1 MNQRLLLTGSLVLT
15 LLVGLSLWW
24 FVGRPAP
31 VDLEGA
37 HAEAVASPDHP
48 AAAAPLP
55 KAPAEAAVEPE
66 GERTDIVSIDAA
78 AAARAS
84 ALEDARILPVR
95 LALPANL
102 PTDEVLRPMVTSF
115 PVAVYGSEAKARSAA
130 SDWSPESNALL
141 GLAMTFLGSAPSE
154 QPAEAK
160 AVTVPCDPDGR
171 GGWVARIAKD
181 SPMAVVHLE
190 ARYCYLAEPLRLDK
204 LDTQTEAFLEPK
216 LGALLAGAVVLPA
229 NLPADFDAAE
239 LDKVRVQLTGW
250 SMSGQSHSTS
260 AGLTPERTFEIGGL
274 RAGMNYF
281 IGLDVPSFVPL
292 SDMDVKGREG
302 QRIDKLLE
310 LRLGARVRGVVT
322 LPDGSPAVG
331 AEVSAE
337 IEAGRNP
344 MNWMRNGMGR
354 DTKTDEQGRFDLKGV
369 GAGKGALVATLEGYV
384 EARRDELEL
393 AEGQLVENLGLALGT
408 GYTVRG
414 IVLWPDR
421 KPAAEV
427 EVTVRPIEAEA
438 GDDATPNARN
448 MRRMMRNFGGGE
460 RESITTNELGE
471 FSISGIET
479 SQVAVSASIEREIEG
494 FDATYTAG
502 VPASPSSTAFEL
514 VLVEP
519 LPVRGVVLDTAG
531 KPLEDFSVSAERR
544 GEGEGE
550 GRARMGNFSFNFG
563 GGGENRR
570 FRNREDG
577 SFVVYLQPGSYDL
590 KAEAKEYTESAAQQV
605 QVPGAPALE
614 FRLARAGEISGV
626 VLDPNGKPV
635 AEAEVEYSRE
645 SRRGG
650 FFGFGGG
657 NDTKTDAEGRF
668 TLKGLPIG
676 NGKLTADAEGWAPSA
691 DVEVTL
697 DAGRDLVDVRIQLRV
712 GGRLEGVIYD
722 STGQPDVGREIM
734 VGNFM
739 GGGGGGMGGNTQ
751 SDAAGRFVI
760 EHIAPGKYNV
770 MAMPDMGKLAQAA
783 GEDEEP
789 DMAAV
794 FSQLKMTPVELFDG
808 QTTQVVLGA
817 PPASPVRVSGRITQG
832 EQALKS
838 GLVMALA
845 DGKSMLSSMK
855 AGKVQPDGTYS
866 ITLDAP
872 GDYTFIVGERMGDQ
886 DGVEFQETI
895 PQVPELVLD
904 LELPSGTLR
913 GRVLAADGGPAAGV
927 SLTLEREG
935 RASIFSFDMGRNQ
948 ETREDGTFELANLR
962 PGTYTLRVGNGG
974 FAGLFGQAARHGTAL
989 VSGIQLEKN
998 QVREGIVVQLDAP
1011 CTIEGTV
1018 RGNDGKP
1025 AGGASIFVRDAQ
1037 GRTINP
1043 MSSCTTDA
1051 DGKFRFDGAAP
1062 GNYTLIARR
1071 EELSSRDSAPV
1082 AARAGQPATVELVLE
1097 TGTML
1102 KVSVEDKEGK
1112 TVRASV
1118 SVVDSAGREY
1128 ANLMST
1134 EAFGQMFAD
1143 GFSSTERRIGPLP
1156 PGKYRVTATDDQG
1169 KSESKPLNLSGQAER
1184 DMRIKL
1190 D

>member
-1 MNQRLLLTGSLVLT
+1 MNQRLLLLGSLLLT
-15 LLVGLSLWW
+15 LAIGLSVWW

-31 VDLEGA
+31 VALEGA

-48 AAAAPLP
+48 AAAAPSLA
-55 KAPAEAAVEPE
+55 APAEPAAAHESQ
-66 GERTDIVSIDAA
+66 RSDIVTVDASE
-78 AAARAS
+78 AARAS

-115 PVAVYGSEAKARSAA
+115 PIALYGSEAKARSAA
-130 SDWSPESNALL
+130 GDFSPESNSLM
-141 GLAMTFLGSAPSE
+141 GMAMSFFGSTPSE
-154 QPAEAK
+154 EPDEPK
-160 AVTVPCDPDGR
+160 SVTVACDPDGR

-204 LDTQTEAFLEPK
+204 LDTQTEAYLEPK
-216 LGALLAGAVVLPA
+216 LGAFLAGAVVLPA
-229 NLPADFDAAE
+229 NLPADFDPAE
-239 LDKVRVQLTGW
+239 LDKARVQLTGW
-250 SMSGQSHSTS
+250 SMGGQSHSAS
-260 AGLTPERTFEIGGL
+260 ARVTPERTFEIGGL

-292 SDMDVKGREG
+292 SDMDIKGREG

-322 LPDGSPAVG
+322 LPDGSPAVD

-369 GAGKGALVATLEGYV
+369 GAGKGEIVATLDGFV
-384 EARRDELEL
+384 GAKSGELEL
-393 AEGQLVENLGLALGT
+393 AEGQLVENLGLALAAGH
-408 GYTVRG
+408 TVRG
-414 IVLWPDR
+414 VVLWPDR

-427 EVTVRPIEAEA
+427 QVTVRPVETEPS
-438 GDDATPNARN
+438 DDGTPNARSI
-448 MRRMMRNFGGGE
+448 RRMMRGFGGGDN
-460 RESITTNELGE
+460 ESITTNELGE
-471 FSISGIET
+471 FSVSGIEA
-479 SQVAVSASIEREIEG
+479 SQVSVSASIERGIEG
-494 FDATYTAG
+494 FGAKYTAAAG
-502 VPASPSSTAFEL
+502 PSPSSTAFEL

-519 LPVRGVVLDTAG
+519 LPVRGVVLDSAG
-531 KPLEDFSVSAERR
+531 KPLEYFSVSAERR
-544 GEGEGE
+544 GDGEGE
-550 GRARMGNFSFNFG
+550 RRGRMGNFSFNFG
-563 GGGENRR
+563 GGDEDRHFGNRK
-570 FRNREDG
+570 DG

-590 KAEAKEYTESAAQQV
+590 KAEAKEYTASAAQQV

-614 FRLARAGEISGV
+614 FRLARAGEIAGV
-626 VLDPNGKPV
+626 VLDPSGKPV
-635 AEAEVEYSRE
+635 AEAEVNYSRE
-645 SRRGG
+645 GRRGG

-657 NDTKTDAEGRF
+657 NEAKTDAEGRF
-668 TLKGLPIG
+668 TLKGLPVG
-676 NGKLTADAEGWAPSA
+676 NGTLTASSEGWAPSA
-691 DVEVTL
+691 GLEVSL
-697 DAGRDLVDVRIQLRV
+697 EPGRDLTDVRISLRV

-722 STGQPDVGREIM
+722 SAGQPDAGRDIM

-739 GGGGGGMGGNTQ
+739 GGGGGLDGNTQ

-783 GEDEEP
+783 GDDEEP

-832 EQALKS
+832 EQPLKS

-895 PQVPELVLD
+895 PQVPEFALD

-913 GRVLAADGGPAAGV
+913 GRVLGADGSPAAGV

-962 PGTYTLRVGNGG
+962 PGTYTLRVGNSG
-974 FAGLFGQAARHGTAL
+974 FAGLFGQTARHGTAL
-989 VSGIQLEKN
+989 VSGIKLEKN
-998 QVREGIVVQLDAP
+998 QVRDGIVVQLDAP

-1018 RGNDGKP
+1018 RGNDGKA

-1051 DGKFRFDGAAP
+1051 DGRFRFDGAAP

-1071 EELSSRDSAPV
+1071 DELSSRDSAPV
-1082 AARAGQPATVELVLE
+1082 STRAGQPATVELVLE

>member
-1 MNQRLLLTGSLVLT
+1 MNQRLLLVGSLLLT
-15 LLVGLSLWW
+15 LAIGLSVWW

-31 VDLEGA
+31 VALEGA

-48 AAAAPLP
+48 AAAAPAP
-55 KAPAEAAVEPE
+55 KAPAELGVAHES
-66 GERTDIVSIDAA
+66 ERSDIATIDASE
-78 AAARAS
+78 AARAS

-115 PVAVYGSEAKARSAA
+115 PIALFGSEAKATEAA
-130 SDWSPESNALL
+130 VEWSPESNSLM
-141 GLAMTFLGSAPSE
+141 GMAMSFLGSTPSE
-154 QPAEAK
+154 EPAEPK
-160 AVTVPCDPDGR
+160 SVTVPCDPDGR

-190 ARYCYLAEPLRLDK
+190 ARYCYLSEPLRLAK

-216 LGALLAGAVVLPA
+216 LGAFLSGAVVLPA
-229 NLPADFDAAE
+229 NLPADFDPAE
-239 LDKVRVQLTGW
+239 FDKARVQLTGW
-250 SMSGQSHSTS
+250 SMSGQNHSTS
-260 AGLTPERTFEIGGL
+260 ARITPERTFEIGGL

-281 IGLDVPSFVPL
+281 IALDVPSFVPL
-292 SDMDVKGREG
+292 ADMDLKGREG
-302 QRIDKLLE
+302 QRIDKVLE
-310 LRLGARVRGVVT
+310 LRLGARVRGIVT

-337 IEAGRNP
+337 IDAGRNP
-344 MNWMRNGMGR
+344 MNWMSNGMGR
-354 DTKTDEQGRFDLKGV
+354 DTKADEQGRFDLKGV
-369 GAGKGALVATLEGYV
+369 GAGKGEIVATLDGFV
-384 EARRDELEL
+384 GAKSGELEL
-393 AEGQLVENLGLALGT
+393 VEGQLVENLALTLAA

-421 KPAAEV
+421 KPAADV
-427 EVTVRPIEAEA
+427 QVTVRPVETEAS
-438 GDDATPNARN
+438 DDGTPNARS
-448 MRRMMRNFGGGE
+448 MRRMMRGFGGGGGDD
-460 RESITTNELGE
+460 SIKTNELGE
-471 FSISGIET
+471 FSVSGIEA
-479 SQVAVSASIEREIEG
+479 SQVSISASIEREIES
-494 FDATYTAG
+494 FDATYTAAL
-502 VPASPSSTAFEL
+502 PASPSTTAFEL

-519 LPVRGVVLDTAG
+519 LPVRGVVLDSSG
-531 KPLEDFSVSAERR
+531 KPLEDFSISAERR
-544 GEGEGE
+544 GDGEGE
-550 GRARMGNFSFNFG
+550 AGGRMGNFGFNFG
-563 GGGENRR
+563 GGGEDRR

-577 SFVVYLQPGSYDL
+577 SFIVYLQPGSYDL

-614 FRLARAGEISGV
+614 FRLARAGEIAGV
-626 VLDPNGKPV
+626 VLDPTGKPV
-635 AEAEVEYSRE
+635 AEAEVGYSRE
-645 SRRGG
+645 ARRSGM
-650 FFGFGGG
+650 FGFGGG
-657 NDTKTDAEGRF
+657 NEAKTDAEGRF
-668 TLKGLPIG
+668 TLKGLPVG
-676 NGKLTADAEGWAPSA
+676 NGKLTASAEGWAPSA
-691 DVEVTL
+691 EFEVSL
-697 DAGRDLVDVRIQLRV
+697 EPGRDLTDVRISLRV

-722 STGQPDVGREIM
+722 SAGQPDAGRDIM

-739 GGGGGGMGGNTQ
+739 GGSGGLDGNTQ
-751 SDAAGRFVI
+751 SDEAGRFVI

-783 GEDEEP
+783 GDDEEP

-832 EQALKS
+832 EQPLKS

-855 AGKVQPDGTYS
+855 AGKVQPDGTYT

-895 PQVPELVLD
+895 PQVPEHALD

-913 GRVLAADGGPAAGV
+913 GRVLGADGSPAAGV

-935 RASIFSFDMGRNQ
+935 RASIFSFDMGRSQ
-948 ETREDGTFELANLR
+948 ETRDDGTFELANLR
-962 PGTYTLRVGNGG
+962 PGNYTLRVGNGG
-974 FAGLFGQAARHGTAL
+974 FAGLFGQSARHGTAI
-989 VSGIQLEKN
+989 VSGIKLEKN
-998 QVREGIVVQLDAP
+998 QVRDGILVQLDAP
-1011 CTIEGTV
+1011 CTIEGNV
-1018 RGNDGKP
+1018 RGSDGKP

-1082 AARAGQPATVELVLE
+1082 SARAGQPATVELLLE

-1184 DMRIKL
+1184 DLRIKL